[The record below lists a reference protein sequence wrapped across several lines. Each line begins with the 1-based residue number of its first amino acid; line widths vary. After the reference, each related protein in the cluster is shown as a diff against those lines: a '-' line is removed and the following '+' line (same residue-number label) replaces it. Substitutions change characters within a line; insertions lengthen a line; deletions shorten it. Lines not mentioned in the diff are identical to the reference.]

1 MRDDESKDTLASQLP
16 TIIFIHLSLLK
27 LRHLEELEICTI
39 HLVSMADTSLF
50 FTDPLSPPH
59 AFQQFLHVAHRGT
72 HTHKNMCRQGSHI
85 VKSSAVPSAWRIHHL
100 QHLPCLPLLL
110 LHGLS
115 LLCVRVTARD
125 PLFCRACICT
135 QLGFEAFAYVPTLL
149 RLTNQCCY
157 VALNPRCGEISWEA
171 VPATSTAL
179 ANAIP
184 TPRPAISGFKRFAN

>member
-72 HTHKNMCRQGSHI
+72 HTHTKTCAGKAHTLLNHR
-85 VKSSAVPSAWRIHHL
+85 
-100 QHLPCLPLLL
+100 PCLLLGGFIIFNIFHASHYFCCMACHCCVCVS
-110 LHGLS
+110 LHVILCFVEPASALSWALRLS
-115 LLCVRVTARD
+115 LT
-125 PLFCRACICT
+125 F
-135 QLGFEAFAYVPTLL
+135 
-149 RLTNQCCY
+149 
-157 VALNPRCGEISWEA
+157 PRS
-171 VPATSTAL
+171 SD
-179 ANAIP
+179 
-184 TPRPAISGFKRFAN
+184 